1 MNPFFYVFLGL
12 IGLLLFLFVWALRTP
27 KRRATGFSDWSIP
40 EDAGRSHVAFLP
52 QIRQALAKT
61 DYQFVSE
68 RAPREVRRR
77 MRRERRH
84 VALAYLSA
92 LRGEFDGLL
101 RTARVIAALSPEV
114 AAVQEFERLR
124 LTVKF
129 QWQYRILWMSVWA
142 GYAPLPQINDL
153 SILLS
158 GLNVR
163 LEAAMKELG
172 ERAALV
178 AEMVSSSDL
187 RRIHPV

>member
-1 MNPFFYVFLGL
+1 MNAFFYLFFAL
-12 IGLLLFLFVWALRTP
+12 IGLLLFLFVWSLRRP
-27 KRRATGFSDWSIP
+27 KRDGARFSDWRIP
-40 EDAGRSHVAFLP
+40 EDIGRSHIAFLP
-52 QIRQALAKT
+52 QIRQTLAKT
-61 DYQFVSE
+61 DYQFVSQ
-68 RAPREVRRR
+68 RVPLEVRRR

-92 LRGEFDGLL
+92 LRGEFNGLL
-101 RTARVIAALSPEV
+101 RTARVIAVLSPEV

-129 QWQYRILWMSVWA
+129 QWRYRILWMSVWA
-142 GYAPLPQINDL
+142 GYASLPQLNDL
-153 SILLS
+153 SNLLS

-178 AEMVSSSDL
+178 TEMVSSSDL
-187 RRIHPV
+187 RRIRPV